1 MAIRAILAICV
12 CAAAASCGG
21 GSPSEPSPPAS
32 NPYTIS
38 INASGVVAPK
48 ELVVPPGTRVLF
60 VNNHSRAHAMYSD
73 QHPDHND
80 CTEINQ
86 VGLLSPGA
94 SRETGNLVT
103 ARTCG
108 FHDHDDFAN
117 ANLQG
122 RIVIR

>member
-1 MAIRAILAICV
+1 MRLASWRRRSWWCRPARAC
-12 CAAAASCGG
+12 S
-21 GSPSEPSPPAS
+21 S
-32 NPYTIS
+32 S
-38 INASGVVAPK
+38 IT
-48 ELVVPPGTRVLF
+48 TR
-60 VNNHSRAHAMYSD
+60 
-73 QHPDHND
+73 ND

-122 RIVIR
+122 HIIIR